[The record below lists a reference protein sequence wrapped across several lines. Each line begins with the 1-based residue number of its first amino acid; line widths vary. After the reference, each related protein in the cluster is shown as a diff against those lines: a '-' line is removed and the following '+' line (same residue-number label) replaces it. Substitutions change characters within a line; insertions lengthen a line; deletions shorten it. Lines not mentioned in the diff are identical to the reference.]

1 MSFVNRVAT
10 FICITAFSGSI
21 VVIGARDLQR
31 ALKAPQPAEVERA
44 KKLIQSLRG
53 DELFRIEAKYADIPD
68 KPARR
73 PGSVLPE
80 YDLAKIKRF
89 LSSLIGGTDTD
100 AASTEAAADAQAASK
115 DGKL

>member
-1 MSFVNRVAT
+1 MSFINKTAS
-10 FICITAFSGSI
+10 FICITAFSGSM
-21 VVIGARDLQR
+21 VVMGARDLQR

-53 DELFRIEAKYADIPD
+53 DELFKIEAKYADIPD
-68 KPARR
+68 KPARK

-89 LSSLIGGTDTD
+89 LSSLIGGSDTD
-100 AASTEAAADAQAASK
+100 NTSTGAADEAQDASTNEK
-115 DGKL
+115 P